1 MEQKK
6 NNINI
11 YYKNRQWSSA
21 FLVQKLINLY
31 IKNGKKNQANK
42 IVFKALQKIN
52 LKTKKDSFLILT
64 KAIFN
69 LKNSFE
75 LKKIK
80 KGAVVF
86 EIPFPI
92 KNKKKQ
98 IFKALH
104 LLVRASKIKEKNLSD
119 SLADSII
126 EASQKKGVCFQNK
139 VDFLKK
145 VHSNRVYLHWRW

>member
-1 MEQKK
+1 M
-6 NNINI
+6 
-11 YYKNRQWSSA
+11 
-21 FLVQKLINLY
+21 
-31 IKNGKKNQANK
+31 
-42 IVFKALQKIN
+42 
-52 LKTKKDSFLILT
+52 
-64 KAIFN
+64 FN